1 MSSRPQLGIVV
12 TTAIL
17 LLLPQFA
24 RAQPVSIQTA
34 TLGQSQK
41 TAEISTEELRRIL
54 ADGSATVFDARPF
67 MEFAAGHIPGV
78 LNVSAK
84 SGVPISLY
92 VSDVTEIER
101 VLHGEKSAAIILY
114 CNGPFCGKSSRLADE
129 LIQSGFTNVRRY
141 QLGAPVWRALGG
153 VMQIEPE
160 GFGYVWKSDHTA
172 RIYDARPAAD
182 YSAGT
187 LPGAIHLPKEEVE
200 KAKDDA
206 RLPMEDHNTRIV
218 VFGSTAAE
226 ARATAET
233 IARNAFHNVMFCM
246 DAFCKQ
252 QVASK

>member
-1 MSSRPQLGIVV
+1 MSSRPQLGIIL
-12 TTAIL
+12 TTLIL
-17 LLLPQFA
+17 LLVPQFA
-24 RAQPVSIQTA
+24 PAQPVSIQTA
-34 TLGQSQK
+34 ILGQSQK

-54 ADGSATVFDARPF
+54 ADDGATVFDARPF
-67 MEFAAGHIPGV
+67 MEFAAGHIPGA

-84 SGVPISLY
+84 SGVPMSLY
-92 VSDVTEIER
+92 VSDVTAIER
-101 VLHGEKSAAIILY
+101 LLHGEKSAAIILY

-153 VMQIEPE
+153 FMQIEPE
-160 GFGYVWKSDHTA
+160 GFSYVWKSDHTA

-206 RLPMEDHNTRIV
+206 RLPMEDHNARIV
-218 VFGSTAAE
+218 VFGSTTAE

-233 IARNAFHNVMFCM
+233 IARNAFHNVMSCA